1 MTVQKTLLRP
11 FSEFFA
17 ESEPR
22 LRQVLTAALGL
33 EVGTEATADAMA
45 YAWEHWERVGRM
57 ENPAGYL
64 YQVGRSR
71 SRRFRRAPSELPPV
85 RDESLPWVEPGLPGA
100 LAKLSERQRTV
111 VILVHSL
118 GWTQSEVAD
127 LLGVSQGAVRTH
139 LERGVTRLRSKLGA
153 NDE

>member
-1 MTVQKTLLRP
+1 MRP
-11 FSEFFA
+11 FSEFFV
-17 ESEPR
+17 ETEPR
-22 LRQVLTAALGL
+22 LRQVLTATLGL

-64 YQVGRSR
+64 YRVGRSR
-71 SRRFRRAPSELPPV
+71 SRRFRRIPSELPPV
-85 RDESLPWVEPGLPGA
+85 REESLPWVEPGLPKA
-100 LAKLSERQRTV
+100 LGKLSERQRTV

-118 GWTQSEVAD
+118 GWTQTEVAA

-139 LERGVTRLRSKLGA
+139 LERGVARLRSKLGA